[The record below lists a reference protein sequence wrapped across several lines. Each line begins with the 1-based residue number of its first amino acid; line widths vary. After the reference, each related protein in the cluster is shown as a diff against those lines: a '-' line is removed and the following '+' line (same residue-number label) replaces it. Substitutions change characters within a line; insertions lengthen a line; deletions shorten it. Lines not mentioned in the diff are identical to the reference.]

1 MSEVFANCEA
11 QKGSVP
17 MRVTGKVILVVGLFV
32 SLALTA
38 GAQNSSSK
46 RMRPSTHRQQHHK
59 AGAVTVPDESKHM
72 NADLTKL
79 ENQGTRIPR
88 SARRSSQ
95 KAVVPSTK
103 QPTQERAGNPPINFE
118 SKGTGKAAMTRS
130 NGGSR
135 GSGSGVRTAKMR

>member
-1 MSEVFANCEA
+1 
-11 QKGSVP
+11 
-17 MRVTGKVILVVGLFV
+17 MRAMGKITLLVGLYLG
-32 SLALTA
+32 LALTA

-46 RMRPSTHRQQHHK
+46 RIGPSTHRQQRHK

-79 ENQGTRIPR
+79 ENQTAKIPR

-103 QPTQERAGNPPINFE
+103 PPAQERGGNPPINFE

-130 NGGSR
+130 SGGSR